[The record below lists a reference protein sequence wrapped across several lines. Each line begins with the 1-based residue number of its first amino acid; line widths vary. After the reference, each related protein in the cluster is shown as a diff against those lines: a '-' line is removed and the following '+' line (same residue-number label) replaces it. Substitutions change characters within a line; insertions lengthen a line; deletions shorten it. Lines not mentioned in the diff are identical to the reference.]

1 MNLKE
6 KLENRYMKK
15 EYTYYKSLEEVLEYE
30 AYLQELAGSTEDH
43 MEGLRAFLEK
53 RKPVFKG
60 K

>member
-1 MNLKE
+1 MPTKAIALSK
-6 KLENRYMKK
+6 KLIY
-15 EYTYYKSLEEVLEYE
+15 YTYYKSFEEVLEYE